1 MDKVDIMQEQMN
13 NVKVRGENSWKCP
26 KKEMLEIKN
35 TSVAEMK
42 NVFFGG
48 FISRQGMAEE
58 SISKFENYDNM
69 NLKMENNK
77 SLKKKKSTKQNMQKQ
92 WDT

>member
-1 MDKVDIMQEQMN
+1 MF
-13 NVKVRGENSWKCP
+13 
-26 KKEMLEIKN
+26 
-35 TSVAEMK
+35 
-42 NVFFGG
+42 FFGG

>member
-1 MDKVDIMQEQMN
+1 MF
-13 NVKVRGENSWKCP
+13 
-26 KKEMLEIKN
+26 
-35 TSVAEMK
+35 
-42 NVFFGG
+42 FFGG

-58 SISKFENYDNM
+58 RISKFENYDNM

-77 SLKKKKSTKQNMQKQ
+77 SLKKKKSTKQNMQKL